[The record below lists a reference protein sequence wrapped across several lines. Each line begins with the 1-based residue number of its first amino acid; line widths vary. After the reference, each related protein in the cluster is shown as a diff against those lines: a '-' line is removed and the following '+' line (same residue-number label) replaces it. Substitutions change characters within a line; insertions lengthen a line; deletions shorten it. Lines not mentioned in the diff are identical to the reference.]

1 MTRAQLSQWM
11 SSYGMLAVLIVL
23 CVYFALATL
32 REQQPRGREAGEQVA
47 AKLAESNLTRVIVV
61 SKEGSEGD
69 AFAAAVAEHAGDGY
83 QLITSIQGDPRDLRR
98 GLETLAESGARIDAV
113 ATTGSIARWKLV
125 EHVHREFPALGR
137 PEIVVADSY
146 LGSDFLNPSNL
157 RTVLTQIV
165 AIAISAVGMTMV
177 VITAGIDLSVG
188 SLIALSAVVAA
199 ALVRELG
206 GESAGVFEL
215 VIACLGAVGLTGL
228 LGLISGLLVARFRM
242 PPFIAT
248 LGMMQIASGLAYM
261 IAAGQTIRELP
272 ASFAWLGLG
281 NTFVLVPN
289 PVVLMLV
296 IYVAGHLF
304 MSRTTIG
311 RYIYAIGGNRQAA
324 YLSGLAVGRILLFV
338 YCLSGITAGIGG
350 VVMASRLQAASPNYG
365 IMYELFVITAVVVG
379 GTSLAGGEGRIFGTL
394 VGALIIAVIQNGM
407 NLTGV
412 GPYPQKIVLGGI
424 ILGAILLDQFRRHGW
439 RLLLTPSR

>member
-1 MTRAQLSQWM
+1 MNRAQLSQWM
-11 SSYGMLAVLIVL
+11 SSYGMLVVLIVL
-23 CVYFALATL
+23 CIYFAIATL
-32 REQQPRGREAGEQVA
+32 REQQPLGREAGEQVA
-47 AKLAESNLTRVIVV
+47 AKLVASNLTRVIVV
-61 SKEGSEGD
+61 SKQGAEGD
-69 AFAAAVAEHAGDGY
+69 AFAAAVAERAGDDY
-83 QLITSIQGDPRDLRR
+83 EVITSILGDPRDLRR
-98 GLETLAESGARIDAV
+98 GLQALVESSAQVDAI
-113 ATTGSIARWKLV
+113 ATTGSVARWKIL
-125 EHVHREFPALGR
+125 EHVDREFPALGR
-137 PEIVVADSY
+137 LEIVIANSY
-146 LGSDFLNPSNL
+146 IGSDFLNPSNL

-165 AIAISAVGMTMV
+165 AIAIAAVGMTMV
-177 VITAGIDLSVG
+177 IITAGIDLSVG

-206 GESAGVFEL
+206 GENAGVFQII
-215 VIACLGAVGLTGL
+215 VACLGAIGFSGF

-272 ASFAWLGLG
+272 SSFAWLGLG
-281 NTFVLVPN
+281 NTFVVVPN

-296 IYVAGHLF
+296 IYVAGHLL

-324 YLSGLAVGRILLFV
+324 FLSGLAVGRILLFV
-338 YCLSGITAGIGG
+338 YCVSGITAGIGG

-379 GTSLAGGEGRIFGTL
+379 GTSLAGGEGNIFGTL

-412 GPYPQKIVLGGI
+412 GPYPQKVVLGAI
-424 ILGAILLDQFRRHGW
+424 ILGSVLLDQLRRHGW
-439 RLLLTPSR
+439 RLMLRPSC